1 MLIDTH
7 AHIND
12 ERLLPLAADI
22 HAGLP
27 EKGIESLVVVGYD
40 CPSSETAA
48 ALAAEYPRYYAS
60 VGIHPH
66 DADSATKEDYE
77 YFERVSAF
85 DKVVAIGEIGLD
97 YYYDLS
103 DREAQKRVFAEQIEL
118 GHALKKP
125 MIFHVRDAYGDALK
139 ILKDNASKLEYG
151 GVMHCYGGSGEMMRE
166 FIKLGLHIAF
176 GGAVTFKNFSKADVV
191 KAVPRGRLL
200 LETDCPY
207 MTPVPY
213 RGKTNLPEYILLVR
227 DKIQEWR
234 EDISVEETTYK
245 NAKELFNI

>member
-12 ERLLPLAADI
+12 ERLLPKAAEI
-22 HAGLP
+22 HATLG
-27 EKGIESLVVVGYD
+27 EKGLESVVVVGYD
-40 CPSSETAA
+40 RPSSECAV
-48 ALAAEYPRYYAS
+48 ALSAEYERFYAA

-66 DADSATKEDYE
+66 DSKSASAEDYDR
-77 YFERVSAF
+77 FTDLCKLQKTVAF
-85 DKVVAIGEIGLD
+85 GEIGLD

-103 DREAQKRVFAEQIEL
+103 DRAIQQKVFREQIEL
-118 GHALKKP
+118 AHFLKKP

-139 ILKDNASKLEYG
+139 ILKENAANLEYG
-151 GVMHCYGGSGEMMRE
+151 GVMHCFGGSAEMMRE
-166 FIKLGLHIAF
+166 FVKLGLHIAF
-176 GGAVTFKNFSKADVV
+176 GGAVTFKNFGKADVV
-191 KAVPRGRLL
+191 KAVPKDRLL

-213 RGKTNLPEYILLVR
+213 RGKDNLPEYIGLVR

-234 EDISVEETTYK
+234 EDEDVEKITSE
-245 NAKELFNI
+245 NAVKLFNL